1 MSQKSPISKKHM
13 LQNSESKKLKMEA
26 KLQSWGCL
34 CTEVEGLSITESGR
48 MALPGEGLGW
58 SPVDWVTLHAGLL
71 AARICV
77 HSACQGVHT
86 GSLLCIVGLVSHG
99 DDLHIP
105 RSFSLGP
112 AGQ

>member
-1 MSQKSPISKKHM
+1 M

-58 SPVDWVTLHAGLL
+58 SPGDTSHWAAGCTDMCSQCL
-71 AARICV
+71 
-77 HSACQGVHT
+77 SGVHT